1 MERQELHLTKDRLLD
16 AAEELFSDRGIDAT
30 SLRAVTSAAGAN
42 LASVNYHF
50 ESKDGLVR
58 SVFLRRL
65 EPLNNERLEL
75 LDALE
80 VAAAGS
86 PIELEAILDAWVMPA
101 LRMGQSPEGKRFKR
115 LLGRIYSEPGDSLQT
130 LLRELFGEI
139 LQRFSAAIGRTL
151 PQLSTEELM
160 WRVHFMLGAMIHT
173 VADQPSIRAFSGGLC
188 DPSDIEGV
196 RRRLIDFVS
205 AGLRSPMGREKP
217 GPNPGTSE

>member
-1 MERQELHLTKDRLLD
+1 MEHQALRPTKERLLD

-30 SLRAVTSAAGAN
+30 SLRAVTSTAGVN

-80 VAAAGS
+80 ITAAGS

-139 LQRFSAAIGRTL
+139 LQRFSAAIGRAL
-151 PQLSTEELM
+151 PELSTEELM

-173 VADQPSIRAFSGGLC
+173 VADQPSIRALSGGLC

-196 RRRLIDFVS
+196 RRRLIDFVA
-205 AGLRSPMGREKP
+205 AGLRSPVKEEKL
-217 GPNPGTSE
+217 GQNPGARE

>member
-151 PQLSTEELM
+151 PELSAEELM

>member
-1 MERQELHLTKDRLLD
+1 MERQELQLTKDRLLD

-151 PQLSTEELM
+151 PELSSEELM

-205 AGLRSPMGREKP
+205 AGLRSPMGREKL
-217 GPNPGTSE
+217 GQNPGTSE

>member
-1 MERQELHLTKDRLLD
+1 MERQELQLTKDRLLD

-151 PQLSTEELM
+151 PELSSEELM

-173 VADQPSIRAFSGGLC
+173 VADQPSIRALSGGLC

>member
-1 MERQELHLTKDRLLD
+1 MERQELQLTKDRLLD

-75 LDALE
+75 LDTLE

-151 PQLSTEELM
+151 PELSAEELM

-173 VADQPSIRAFSGGLC
+173 VADQPSIRALSGGLC

-205 AGLRSPMGREKP
+205 AGLRSQMGREKP
-217 GPNPGTSE
+217 GQDPGASE

>member
-1 MERQELHLTKDRLLD
+1 MERQELQLTKDRLLD

-151 PQLSTEELM
+151 PELSLEELM

>member
-151 PQLSTEELM
+151 PELSAEELM

-217 GPNPGTSE
+217 GTSE

>member
-30 SLRAVTSAAGAN
+30 SLRAVTSAAGVN

-80 VAAAGS
+80 ITAAGS
-86 PIELEAILDAWVMPA
+86 PIELAAILDAWVMPA

-151 PQLSTEELM
+151 PELSTEELM

-173 VADQPSIRAFSGGLC
+173 VADQPSIRALSGGLC

-196 RRRLIDFVS
+196 RRRLIDFVA
-205 AGLRSPMGREKP
+205 AGLRSPLEEEKL
-217 GPNPGTSE
+217 GQNPGTRE

>member
-75 LDALE
+75 LDAL
-80 VAAAGS
+80 VALATDGTAWQKVCSAVSGAG
-86 PIELEAILDAWVMPA
+86 
-101 LRMGQSPEGKRFKR
+101 
-115 LLGRIYSEPGDSLQT
+115 
-130 LLRELFGEI
+130 
-139 LQRFSAAIGRTL
+139 
-151 PQLSTEELM
+151 
-160 WRVHFMLGAMIHT
+160 
-173 VADQPSIRAFSGGLC
+173 
-188 DPSDIEGV
+188 
-196 RRRLIDFVS
+196 
-205 AGLRSPMGREKP
+205 
-217 GPNPGTSE
+217 

>member
-1 MERQELHLTKDRLLD
+1 MERQELQLTKDRLLD

-151 PQLSTEELM
+151 PELSSEELM

>member
-1 MERQELHLTKDRLLD
+1 MRSQALPTTKDRLLD
-16 AAEELFSDRGIDAT
+16 AAEELFSNRGIDAT
-30 SLRAVTSAAGAN
+30 SLRAVTSAAEVN

-50 ESKDGLVR
+50 GSKEGLVR
-58 SVFLRRL
+58 AVFLRRI
-65 EPLNNERLEL
+65 EPLNDERLEL
-75 LDALE
+75 LDSLE
-80 VAAAGS
+80 ITAAGAAV
-86 PIELEAILDAWVMPA
+86 ELEAILDAWVMPA

-151 PQLSTEELM
+151 PELSSEELM

-205 AGLRSPMGREKP
+205 AGLRSPMGREKL

>member
-151 PQLSTEELM
+151 PELSAEELM

-205 AGLRSPMGREKP
+205 AGLRSQMGREKP
-217 GPNPGTSE
+217 GQDPGASE

>member
-1 MERQELHLTKDRLLD
+1 MRSQALPTTKDRLLD
-16 AAEELFSDRGIDAT
+16 AAEELFSNRGIDAT

-151 PQLSTEELM
+151 PELSSEELM

>member
-1 MERQELHLTKDRLLD
+1 MERQELQLTKDRLLD

-151 PQLSTEELM
+151 PELSAEELM

-205 AGLRSPMGREKP
+205 AGLRSQMGREKP
-217 GPNPGTSE
+217 GQDPGASE

>member
-1 MERQELHLTKDRLLD
+1 MEHQALRPTKERLLD

-30 SLRAVTSAAGAN
+30 SLRAVTSTAGVN

-80 VAAAGS
+80 ITAAGS

-151 PQLSTEELM
+151 PELSAEELM

-173 VADQPSIRAFSGGLC
+173 VADQPSIRALSGGLC

-196 RRRLIDFVS
+196 RRRLIDFVA
-205 AGLRSPMGREKP
+205 AGLRSPLEEEKL
-217 GPNPGTSE
+217 GQNPGTRE

>member
-151 PQLSTEELM
+151 PELSSEELM

>member
-151 PQLSTEELM
+151 PELSSEELM

-205 AGLRSPMGREKP
+205 AGLRSQMGREKP
-217 GPNPGTSE
+217 GQDPGASE

>member
-1 MERQELHLTKDRLLD
+1 MERQALQPAKDRLLD

-30 SLRAVTSAAGAN
+30 SLRAVTSAAGVN

-80 VAAAGS
+80 ITAAGTA
-86 PIELEAILDAWVMPA
+86 IELEAILDAWVLPA

-151 PQLSTEELM
+151 PELSAEELM

-196 RRRLIDFVS
+196 RRRLIDFVA
-205 AGLRSPMGREKP
+205 AGLRSPPAKKTTGQS
-217 GPNPGTSE
+217 PGTRE

>member
-80 VAAAGS
+80 VTAAGS

-151 PQLSTEELM
+151 PELSVEELM

-173 VADQPSIRAFSGGLC
+173 VADQPSIRALSGGLC

-205 AGLRSPMGREKP
+205 AGLRSPRGKDKP
-217 GPNPGTSE
+217 GASE

>member
-1 MERQELHLTKDRLLD
+1 MERQELQLTKDRLLD

-30 SLRAVTSAAGAN
+30 SLRAVTSAAGVN

-80 VAAAGS
+80 ITAAGTA
-86 PIELEAILDAWVMPA
+86 IELEAILDAWVLPA

-151 PQLSTEELM
+151 PELSAEELM

-196 RRRLIDFVS
+196 RRRLIDFVA
-205 AGLRSPMGREKP
+205 AGLRSPPAKKTTGQS
-217 GPNPGTSE
+217 PGTRE

>member
-1 MERQELHLTKDRLLD
+1 MERQALHPTKDRLLD

-30 SLRAVTSAAGAN
+30 SLRAVTSTAGVN

-80 VAAAGS
+80 ITAAGS

-151 PQLSTEELM
+151 PELSTEELM

-173 VADQPSIRAFSGGLC
+173 VADQPSIRALSGGLC

-196 RRRLIDFVS
+196 RRRLIDFVA
-205 AGLRSPMGREKP
+205 AGLRSPLEEEKLGQNPEVRE
-217 GPNPGTSE
+217 

>member
-1 MERQELHLTKDRLLD
+1 
-16 AAEELFSDRGIDAT
+16 
-30 SLRAVTSAAGAN
+30 
-42 LASVNYHF
+42 
-50 ESKDGLVR
+50 
-58 SVFLRRL
+58 
-65 EPLNNERLEL
+65 
-75 LDALE
+75 
-80 VAAAGS
+80 
-86 PIELEAILDAWVMPA
+86 MPA

-151 PQLSTEELM
+151 PELSAEELM

-205 AGLRSPMGREKP
+205 AGLRSQMGREKP
-217 GPNPGTSE
+217 GQDPGASE

>member
-1 MERQELHLTKDRLLD
+1 MERQALHPTKDRLLD

-151 PQLSTEELM
+151 PELSLEELM

-173 VADQPSIRAFSGGLC
+173 VADQPSIRALSGGLC

-196 RRRLIDFVS
+196 RRRLIDFVA
-205 AGLRSPMGREKP
+205 AGLRSPLGKETMGQ
-217 GPNPGTSE
+217 NPGTRE